1 MLAGL
6 LSGSGNCFASSAEAE
21 KVEIHR
27 RVRRSFAIC
36 LFISDIGK
44 KFEFVD
50 KPLLFAGAFEPSA
63 HFLHGSRTNAC
74 GPRPPS
80 DLRSDKKTASGH
92 RFVSIANRKERD
104 GKHRKK
110 ANAGKKN
117 QEDSEPEKPRLEA
130 SRLFAGRWWI

>member
-1 MLAGL
+1 M
-6 LSGSGNCFASSAEAE
+6 
-21 KVEIHR
+21 
-27 RVRRSFAIC
+27 RRSFAIC

-117 QEDSEPEKPRLEA
+117 
-130 SRLFAGRWWI
+130 